1 MKTLKKVGMLFLALF
16 AVSFASA
23 QNDRVISFEQ
33 LPAKAQSFIKQHF
46 SSSDVVSV
54 LEDNE
59 YLKKKEYT
67 VYLNNGTEIEFYSNG
82 DWEEVKSRTEKL
94 PEAIIPNR
102 IAQHVKKNFPNVF
115 IKELKKRR
123 QGYEIE
129 LSNGLD
135 LIFNKAGKFV
145 RVDD

>member
-54 LEDNE
+54 LKDNE

-82 DWEEVKSRTEKL
+82 D
-94 PEAIIPNR
+94 
-102 IAQHVKKNFPNVF
+102 
-115 IKELKKRR
+115 
-123 QGYEIE
+123 
-129 LSNGLD
+129 
-135 LIFNKAGKFV
+135 
-145 RVDD
+145 

>member
-1 MKTLKKVGMLFLALF
+1 M
-16 AVSFASA
+16 
-23 QNDRVISFEQ
+23 
-33 LPAKAQSFIKQHF
+33 PAKAQSFIKQHF